1 MKPTLI
7 YYVAASLDG
16 YIARPDGR
24 VDWLEA
30 LDDCSEDHGYNGFYD
45 GIDGLLMGRGTY
57 EAVRALGEW
66 PYPGKPCT
74 VLSRAALLPAPR
86 DVRISHCS
94 PAEALAALSAEGYR
108 RIWLVG
114 GGSLAATCLATS
126 LLDELVVSQVP
137 YLLGAG
143 IPLFSAGLERRLKLH
158 EQRSF
163 ATGVVQLHYHVPPEA
178 EDLPG
183 Q

>member
-24 VDWLEA
+24 VDWLEP
-30 LDDCSEDHGYNGFYD
+30 LEDSGEDHGYNGFYE

-57 EAVRALGEW
+57 ETVQALGNDW
-66 PYPGKPCT
+66 PYPGKPCI
-74 VLSRAALLPAPR
+74 VLSRNALGPSATEVTL
-86 DVRISHCS
+86 SHGT
-94 PAEALAALSAEGYR
+94 PAEALDALAAVGCR

-126 LLDELVVSQVP
+126 LLDELVVSLVP
-137 YLLGAG
+137 HLLGAG
-143 IPLFSAGLERRLKLH
+143 IPLFSVGLERRLRLH

-163 ATGVVQLHYHVPPEA
+163 ATGVVQLHYHVPREEETP
-178 EDLPG
+178 
-183 Q
+183 